1 MSTQALTI
9 RIGADASGAISV
21 ISQTTERVNQLGQA
35 GENANRGVASLSGGV
50 QNLGRWS
57 GQTTSATASL
67 TGGVSGL
74 SRATLNAVNG
84 TTRLNQ
90 QLAENT
96 RVTNA
101 AAGSINSLK
110 SMLGGLSVAFTA
122 RQIISEISSFE
133 TKMLQLKALTM
144 ANAEQ
149 MKLMEKQARELG
161 ATTAF
166 SAQQAA
172 EAQGV
177 LASTGLKVNEIMRAT
192 PQVLQLAAAGSLDLA
207 KAAEISMAT
216 MKGLGLAIDD
226 LGHIN
231 DVYAKVAAD
240 SAINVEQIGVAMG
253 EAAPSMRTF
262 GVSLE
267 TTAAAIGILKDNGMK
282 VGSIGD
288 SLKSMMGALANET
301 KENTA
306 ILEKHNL
313 TYKDLNVETLGI
325 VKVLNNL
332 KGANLDAKESIKL
345 LGLDA
350 FNATSILKNNTKA
363 LEDNSAA
370 LVKTSGD
377 AQRQSEILNQGLS
390 KAWDAL
396 KGTMTEAALQIGE
409 TKSGSDSLTSG
420 LTDLIQTATGTMSIW
435 EGLGE
440 QFRKSNKLT
449 DDAYESLKR
458 IASELRG
465 LAGAASGVVIVT
477 SSIWAAQKAVFALN
491 AVLSMNPLVRMG
503 MVVGAATGYVQQKL
517 ADNQSSIDKQI
528 ETSEKRIAAMSKWGI
543 QNIVGTAIGFDTEK
557 ERTKLTALKQFK
569 EETLAA
575 SKITENA
582 IATTAAHTEVI
593 KNHSKSLDASAE
605 SAEKATKAHKGLSDA
620 QRELKKQQDEY
631 SRLLEKFKGEDPFEK
646 YAKSMQELNSVQKD
660 LSPETFLLNQKR
672 IADEFEKN
680 TVDLKVYNDELERH
694 KRYLEN
700 IDDYNSTIDEL
711 TRNKQ
716 REAITQGEY
725 GLGVAKANAGL
736 MNDVS
741 VAYPDA
747 KIPNIKIEQATEVI
761 DAKNSTD
768 ATKALN
774 AQLEKSKS
782 ILDGIKTSGASA
794 FDGLL
799 GGISSVTSA
808 FTSLGESLD
817 AITKKQEENL
827 TAYTKTLSEPAITNE
842 QILKSTENFYSIKD
856 ALDEKS
862 RMTELT
868 GIRQVTGA
876 SSKMF
881 AEQSAG
887 RKVMHTLEMTFGAIE
902 MALSLKKMAVNAY
915 EAVTSQAAGGD
926 PYSAW
931 ARAAAMMTFMAGIL
945 AAAGASMSGGGG
957 ASSSGKFVDMSPTKS
972 TGTVLGDADANSK
985 SIGNIVGV
993 LNDIHAKEYPELKGI
1008 NDAMKEFGRSIESF
1022 VTGIAK
1028 ATNSFTDMSFGAMQL
1043 ETGTTESAFSKIPI
1057 IGGLLGSK
1065 KTVEM
1070 IGQGMIIEAF
1080 NPLVD
1085 GMELGLQSF
1094 TTYKITK
1101 ENLFGTKTKI
1111 QEFYGDI
1118 PKALTDELTNLFS
1131 FMGKTA
1137 MNALVSMDLIKYL
1150 GVSFP
1155 NFAIGRQKWDWNGS
1169 SNKQDYF
1176 NNMINATAD
1185 RVAAVSQHIIG
1196 VFQKLGEG
1204 LYETLNRLSIQQ
1216 GVVINK
1222 YRKMGVEFDGLV
1234 SKTENGATIGSLG
1247 MAALSDSLINMY
1259 NSTSDAKDGLK
1270 NFIAAMDEL
1279 YELSTTKGQR
1289 TQSSIR
1295 TIEDYFT
1302 EQGFDSSK
1310 MFDATYLREM
1320 ITTTTKQI
1328 SESQGKAARAYE
1340 DIAALGDYV
1349 GNAFNPKTSTTIT
1362 EALGTYAT
1370 SNKSD
1375 WQKALGVKNLDDATI
1390 DTVPKEW
1397 QAILSTFGGI
1407 FGDVWAIL
1415 QEKKTLQTEGL
1426 AGIEG
1431 KYASKEQYDTD
1442 LKTRQDALDAE
1453 NAKITNLTNQN
1464 KVFNEQLNKT
1474 IPKMEGFTEQFL
1486 AIGSSDFAT
1495 LERKRNKII
1504 QDELKG
1510 FTQDLKGE
1518 SVLQPVVDAMKKVG
1532 VTSEYTAEKIQ
1543 RFIWSLEDTAKSIK
1557 KLADATK
1564 FLDNFRQSVKSW
1576 VQNLKATQLGSPE
1589 SQYKAAADNFAQQM
1603 KIINGGLATSAEEKQ
1618 VALSGI
1624 TGVADTYI
1632 AAIKNNY
1639 ASTKEGQDLINNV
1652 IKQVSGLTTNVD
1664 IQQLQLGVLQQIRDG
1679 VHDLPIGISDNQK
1692 TFLESLATKIDVA
1705 QKTYVE
1711 SPTSQNDLAAN
1722 TLAKEWTMA
1731 VNYAAKGSNFLD
1743 AFIKSFDSEK
1753 GLTKAVDLIF
1763 SDDRLNAAQAQGA
1776 IDGVLSTLSSMVN
1789 VEMDISK
1796 TAVYRAKKEIEKQ
1809 IALFNPPPIFL
1820 SVDTTNAIAGIENVV
1835 KVATDAAKSIST
1847 LNAANSP
1854 NYNNVYAT
1862 TQVDVKNI
1870 SPSPNFSKAAL
1881 AGVPLDLKIDPAT
1894 YQTVEMKKFALG
1906 GISKEPAIFGE
1917 AGAEAAV
1924 PLPDGRTIPVTLY
1937 RTASNDSNVDMT
1949 ETVEELKKQNENLTE
1964 IIRQT
1969 TALLKLQMAANQ
1981 ELVEKMN
1988 SMDESLKTT
1997 AKKTRLQAA
2006 A

>member
-74 SRATLNAVNG
+74 SRATLDAVNG

-101 AAGSINSLK
+101 AAGGFRTLK
-110 SMLGGLSVAFTA
+110 SIIGGLGLGLLANSILKVNMEMQALRTSLETVTGSANNARIAFEGIQAFASKTPYS
-122 RQIISEISSFE
+122 IKEITDAFI
-133 TKMLQLKALTM
+133 KLKALGLSPSESALTSFG
-144 ANAEQ
+144 N
-149 MKLMEKQARELG
+149 
-161 ATTAF
+161 TA
-166 SAQQAA
+166 S
-172 EAQGV
+172 
-177 LASTGLKVNEIMRAT
+177 
-192 PQVLQLAAAGSLDLA
+192 
-207 KAAEISMAT
+207 
-216 MKGLGLAIDD
+216 
-226 LGHIN
+226 
-231 DVYAKVAAD
+231 
-240 SAINVEQIGVAMG
+240 AMG
-253 EAAPSMRTF
+253 
-262 GVSLE
+262 
-267 TTAAAIGILKDNGMK
+267 
-282 VGSIGD
+282 
-288 SLKSMMGALANET
+288 KS
-301 KENTA
+301 
-306 ILEKHNL
+306 
-313 TYKDLNVETLGI
+313 
-325 VKVLNNL
+325 
-332 KGANLDAKESIKL
+332 
-345 LGLDA
+345 
-350 FNATSILKNNTKA
+350 
-363 LEDNSAA
+363 
-370 LVKTSGD
+370 
-377 AQRQSEILNQGLS
+377 LNQ
-390 KAWDAL
+390 
-396 KGTMTEAALQIGE
+396 MIEAVA
-409 TKSGSDSLTSG
+409 D
-420 LTDLIQTATGTMSIW
+420 
-435 EGLGE
+435 
-440 QFRKSNKLT
+440 
-449 DDAYESLKR
+449 
-458 IASELRG
+458 
-465 LAGAASGVVIVT
+465 
-477 SSIWAAQKAVFALN
+477 
-491 AVLSMNPLVRMG
+491 
-503 MVVGAATGYVQQKL
+503 AATGEFERLKEFGIKSSKEGENVKFTFKGVE
-517 ADNQSSIDKQI
+517 NQIKNSS
-528 ETSEKRIAAMSKWGI
+528 EAI
-543 QNIVGTAIGFDTEK
+543 QGYLLKIGNTDFSGGMDRMATT
-557 ERTKLTALKQFK
+557 TKGALSNLGDSWDAFQDHLLNSNK
-569 EETLAA
+569 
-575 SKITENA
+575 ENA
-582 IATTAAHTEVI
+582 IAQWMKTAADSIGKFDVWLNGASTTIGKIQELQKEQNTLVTSILAHEKNGMIGGLIDDAVGYDVNLQKNRLQQNIKLIDELKKTLAEEQQINKTITAPPAVKGITPEI
-593 KNHSKSLDASAE
+593 KNLIKK
-605 SAEKATKAHKGLSDA
+605 SAEKYNVDAALIQEIIRKETGGKFNQDAFNSGSQAAGLMQVTPIAAKQFNTSYDLVKKDAVTNIEVGTQAILRALKQSKGDIAEALARYNWGEGNVDKFIAKNHGVFDVSKIPVAETRDYINSILKLYKDAGGSDSDKGLVKFYKEQEDAAKKLAHEHEQAAKKITDNDRQLTESTAFGKYNATIDELTEAHKRFIDTQGKSGISQATYSQGIENANETL
-620 QRELKKQQDEY
+620 LKNTDYVQENIKLLDQQTKE
-631 SRLLEKFKGEDPFEK
+631 
-646 YAKSMQELNSVQKD
+646 YAKLVGH
-660 LSPETFLLNQKR
+660 
-672 IADEFEKN
+672 
-680 TVDLKVYNDELERH
+680 VG
-694 KRYLEN
+694 
-700 IDDYNSTIDEL
+700 DYNSTIDEL

-716 REAITQGEY
+716 RGAITQGEY
-725 GLGVAKANAGL
+725 GLGIAKANAGL
-736 MNDVS
+736 MNDVA

-842 QILKSTENFYSIKD
+842 QILKSTENFYSTKD

-1111 QEFYGDI
+1111 QEFYGDM

-1150 GVSFP
+1150 GVSLP

-1289 TQSSIR
+1289 TQSSIK

-1328 SESQGKAARAYE
+1328 SESQDKAARAYE

-1862 TQVDVKNI
+1862 TQFDVKNI

-1937 RTASNDSNVDMT
+1937 RTASNDSSVDMT

-1988 SMDESLKTT
+1988 SMDQSLKTT